1 MQYASLKF
9 LEVLVEVTHS
19 IQYSVLSSISSL
31 MSLLEVGEC
40 LWVAQVTLKNWV
52 HFTRPGFYSLFLD

>member
-19 IQYSVLSSISSL
+19 IQYSVLSSIS
-31 MSLLEVGEC
+31 C
-40 LWVAQVTLKNWV
+40 L
-52 HFTRPGFYSLFLD
+52 